1 MEFSVYG
8 CNAGCYNDV
17 DLMLYDRNF
26 EYNWQ
31 FQCYF
36 KDVELLNEL
45 NNRGVYN
52 RESKVILLDREDI
65 YNFYADNYINADEN
79 ICELM
84 NNIEMIKDMAFESED
99 YWYLIVDIY

>member
-8 CNAGCYNDV
+8 CNSGCYNDIETV
-17 DLMLYDRNF
+17 LYDRNF

-31 FQCYF
+31 FQCLF
-36 KDVELLNEL
+36 EDIELLNEL
-45 NNRGVYN
+45 NNRGIYDRRN
-52 RESKVILLDREDI
+52 KVILLDREDI
-65 YNFYADNYINADEN
+65 YNFYVDNYINADEN
-79 ICELM
+79 VYELM

>member
-8 CNAGCYNDV
+8 CNAGYYNDV
-17 DLMLYDRNF
+17 DLMLYGSNF

-45 NNRGVYN
+45 NNRGIYN
-52 RESKVILLDREDI
+52 REYKVILLDREDI

-84 NNIEMIKDMAFESED
+84 GNIEMIKDMAFESED

>member
-8 CNAGCYNDV
+8 CNAGYYNDV
-17 DLMLYDRNF
+17 DLMLYGSNF

-36 KDVELLNEL
+36 KDAELLNEL
-45 NNRGVYN
+45 NNRGIYN
-52 RESKVILLDREDI
+52 REYKVILLDREDI

-84 NNIEMIKDMAFESED
+84 DNIEMIKDMAFESED